1 MDTEN
6 NNHKD
11 ELNLWDLIVL
21 FFKSIKKYC
30 IYFITAIGK
39 MLQLTFRR
47 IIVVSIITLLGFAA
61 GLYLSRPSARF
72 YEAGAMAWL
81 NGPTSQ
87 MVKQVNR
94 QLETAFPKNYA
105 ESLSLSSLL
114 GIPDSVALNIRK
126 IESFHV
132 VDFQNDSTPDM
143 IDFKNNHSMED
154 TLNVISPNYLY
165 FRLQTKKVEQ
175 LPIFEKAFLN
185 YLNSNT
191 NIQQL
196 YANYK
201 INQERTQQIHET
213 ELQRLDSLE
222 QLTYLQPQEHL
233 KAQLYQSQFLI
244 GEQRTQILF
253 EDIQA
258 VLQTQQRYIPYH
270 ALCTAPVVLLDHFAA
285 NPTAVNN
292 RPRMCI
298 LGICIGYIV
307 GLLIALCIE
316 QRRKILDYLRRK

>member
-292 RPRMCI
+292 QPRMCI

>member
-222 QLTYLQPQEHL
+222 QLTYLHPQEHL

-292 RPRMCI
+292 RLKMSI
-298 LGICIGYIV
+298 LGIFIGYFI